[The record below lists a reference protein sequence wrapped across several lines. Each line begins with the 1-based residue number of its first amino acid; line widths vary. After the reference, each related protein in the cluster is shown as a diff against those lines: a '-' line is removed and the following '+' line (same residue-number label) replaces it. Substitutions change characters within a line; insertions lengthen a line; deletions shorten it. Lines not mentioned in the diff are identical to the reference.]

1 MSRSKFSYTTSKD
14 PETIAQIINNFCLSN
29 GFKQIES
36 PLDKNPVYKKGTG
49 ALTAMQFLTFD
60 QVDHALNIYGWVQV
74 GIGNVGAGEMQLSG
88 FTASIPKKSLIKKI
102 QELGNL
108 VK

>member
-1 MSRSKFSYTTSKD
+1 MSRSKFSYTTSKS
-14 PETIAQIINNFCLSN
+14 PENAAQIINNFCLTN

-60 QVDHALNIYGWVQV
+60 QNGNTLDIYGWVQV

-102 QELGNL
+102 HELEAL
-108 VK
+108 LA